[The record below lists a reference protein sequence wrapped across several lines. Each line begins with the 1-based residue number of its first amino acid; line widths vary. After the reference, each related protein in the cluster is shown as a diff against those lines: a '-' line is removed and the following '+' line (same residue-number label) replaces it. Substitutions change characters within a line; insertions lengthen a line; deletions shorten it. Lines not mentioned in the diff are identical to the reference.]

1 MPWVLS
7 AASRAFSE
15 EKAMPPL
22 LIKPLA
28 KMSRSFS
35 LAVTTA
41 TLRPADW
48 AAGNN
53 VGTRR
58 KLDEFIITS
67 CPTEVS

>member
-1 MPWVLS
+1 MPCV
-7 AASRAFSE
+7 AIVASRAFSE
-15 EKAMPPL
+15 EKAMPPW
-22 LIKPLA
+22 LIRPLA

-41 TLRPADW
+41 TLRPATW

-58 KLDEFIITS
+58 NFEEFIITS
-67 CPTEVS
+67 WPMEVS

>member
-1 MPWVLS
+1 
-7 AASRAFSE
+7 
-15 EKAMPPL
+15 MPPL
-22 LIKPLA
+22 LIRPLA

-67 CPTEVS
+67 CPMEVS